1 MLILIFPLVFTL
13 LALPIFKNL
22 SWIYSTISFF
32 VLSNICLLFFQPRNL
47 LFNIKHNFLII
58 DALSIPIILLTL
70 WVSLLIILSRY
81 KILNKKISPKLFICL
96 IISLAIILMITFI
109 RTNLIIFY
117 ICFEASMIPTLFL
130 ILSWGAQPER
140 LQASSYFILYTVTAS
155 LPLLLSLII
164 IFKTNRSLF
173 IILNFWV
180 APTNQSILSFWWL
193 ITITAFL
200 VKIPIYTVHLWLPK
214 AHVEAPVA
222 GSIILAAILLKLGRY
237 GIIRISLVFPFINL
251 NLLTP
256 ITIISLLGTII
267 SRIICIRQQDIKALI
282 AYASIRHIGLLI
294 AAIISSSFW
303 GWQGTLAIIIA
314 HGICR
319 SAIFSRINIIYE
331 ISASRRLYI
340 IKGIITI
347 IPRYSTWLF
356 LIIIANIATPPS
368 INLITEIILI
378 TAISALSLKL
388 ILLLILSAF
397 LSAAYSLYLF
407 SSTQHGIFPNHLKP
421 INFFSNRNIL
431 ILLLHTFPLFLL
443 NLRIDIILQW
453 L

>member
-1 MLILIFPLVFTL
+1 MLTLIFPLVFTL
-13 LALPIFKNL
+13 LTLSFFKNS
-22 SWIYSTISFF
+22 SWIHSTIIFF
-32 VLSNICLLFFQPRNL
+32 SLSNFCFINFQPRNL
-47 LFNIKHNFLII
+47 LFSLKHKFLII

-70 WVSLLIILSRY
+70 WVSLLIILSSY
-81 KILNKKISPKLFICL
+81 KILTRKIYPKLFL
-96 IISLAIILMITFI
+96 FIIFSLAIILIVTFI

-117 ICFEASMIPTLFL
+117 ISFEASLIPTLFL
-130 ILSWGAQPER
+130 ILTWGAQPER

-173 IILNFWV
+173 ITLNFWAV
-180 APTNQSILSFWWL
+180 PTNHSLLSFWWL
-193 ITITAFL
+193 ISITAFL

-237 GIIRISLVFPFINL
+237 GIIRLSLVFPFINL
-251 NLLTP
+251 YLLTP
-256 ITIISLLGTII
+256 ISIISLLGAII

-294 AAIISSSFW
+294 TAIISSSFW
-303 GWQGTLAIIIA
+303 GWQGTLAIIVA
-314 HGICR
+314 HGICS

-331 ISASRRLYI
+331 ISGSRRLYV
-340 IKGIITI
+340 IKGIITV
-347 IPRYSTWLF
+347 IPRYSSWIF
-356 LIIIANIATPPS
+356 LIIIANIAAPPS

-378 TAISALSLKL
+378 TAISAISLKL
-388 ILLLILSAF
+388 IILLMLSAF

-407 SSTQHGIFPNHLKP
+407 SSTQHGMFPNHLKP
-421 INFFSNRNIL
+421 INFFSSRNML
-431 ILLLHTFPLFLL
+431 ILLLHIFPLFLL